1 MGEDGILTARGSA
14 ATAVTP
20 QPSPQHSAFDQ
31 VRAEPPLDTRAS
43 GRRRAAQ
50 PAQGRAALR
59 LQRKRTARR
68 ELALLVVVTL
78 AVTLLARALV
88 VQAFFIPS
96 PSMETTLLVGD
107 RVLVNKLV
115 YDLRDVRRGEI
126 VVFDGTDSFVSGGG
140 AADGAARQGGPF
152 QPLLEFF
159 GAAAGKHD
167 YIKRVIGL
175 PGDRVV
181 CCDAAGHITVNGIPL
196 VEPYLHP
203 GDAPSRQRFDVR
215 VPEGR
220 LWVMGDHRSR
230 SADSRAH
237 LGQPGGGT
245 VPVDKV
251 VGRAFIRVWPLPRLS
266 LLGVPDAF
274 EGFEG
279 SERLEDIVTGGEG
292 GRGTGG

>member
-1 MGEDGILTARGSA
+1 M
-14 ATAVTP
+14 
-20 QPSPQHSAFDQ
+20 
-31 VRAEPPLDTRAS
+31 
-43 GRRRAAQ
+43 
-50 PAQGRAALR
+50 
-59 LQRKRTARR
+59 QRKRTARR
-68 ELALLVVVTL
+68 ELAVLVLVTL
-78 AVTLLARALV
+78 GLTLLARALV

-126 VVFDGTDSFVSGGG
+126 VVFDGMDSFVAGGG
-140 AADGAARQGGPF
+140 AADGGARDSGPF
-152 QPLLEFF
+152 QAVLEFF
-159 GAAAGKHD
+159 GAAAGQHD

-181 CCDAAGHITVNGIPL
+181 CCDPGGHVTVNGVPL

-203 GDAPSRQRFDVR
+203 DDAPSQQRFDVV

-245 VPVDKV
+245 VPIDKV
-251 VGRAFIRVWPLPRLS
+251 VGRAFVRVWPLSRVS
-266 LLGVPDAF
+266 LLGVPDTFDGIA
-274 EGFEG
+274 
-279 SERLEDIVTGGEG
+279 TAGEG
-292 GRGTGG
+292 RRGAGG